1 MLQTISATTAR
12 DNFADI
18 INKAMYAGQEY
29 IVVKQGKPAVLI
41 TPAQKSGAVKARGAQ
56 FLLKLAEYNLKGA
69 PKDLAKNH
77 DKYIWE

>member
-29 IVVKQGKPAVLI
+29 MVVKQGKPAVLI
-41 TPAQKSGAVKARGAQ
+41 VPAQKSGVAKAGGAQ
-56 FLLKLAEYNLKGA
+56 FLLKLAKYNLRGA

>member
-41 TPAQKSGAVKARGAQ
+41 TPVQKIGGAKTRGAQ
-56 FLLKLAEYNLKGA
+56 FLLKLAKYNLRGT
-69 PKDLAKNH
+69 PKDLAMNH
-77 DKYIWE
+77 DKYTWE

>member
-1 MLQTISATTAR
+1 MPQTISATIAR

-18 INKAMYAGQEY
+18 INQAMYAGKEY
-29 IVVKQGKPAVLI
+29 IVVKQGKPAVFI
-41 TPAQKSGAVKARGAQ
+41 TPAQKVMPRRTSGTQ
-56 FLLKLAEYNLKGA
+56 FLLKLAKYNLRGG

>member
-18 INKAMYAGQEY
+18 INMAMYAGQEY
-29 IVVKQGKPAVLI
+29 IVVKQGKPAVFI
-41 TPAQKSGAVKARGAQ
+41 TPAQKNVIAKERGAR
-56 FLLKLAEYNLKGA
+56 FLLKLAKYNLMGA

-77 DKYIWE
+77 DKYTWE